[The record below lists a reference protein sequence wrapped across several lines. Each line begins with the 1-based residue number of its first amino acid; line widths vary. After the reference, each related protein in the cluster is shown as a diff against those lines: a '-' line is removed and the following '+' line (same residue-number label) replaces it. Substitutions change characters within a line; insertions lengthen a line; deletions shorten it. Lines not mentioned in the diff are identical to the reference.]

1 MSSKKLT
8 YKQRV
13 LLNVSK
19 LWSKRWFRRTV
30 YGFIGIVVIPMLIM
44 FVLGEYYIISNR
56 HKSMDYGVSFSTGQ
70 AKWLVGDDWKNNYLA
85 LLNDLHVKRVRL
97 MSYWDDI
104 EPKQSDFHWEDLDW
118 QMNEAAKRGIK
129 VSLAIGARQPRWP
142 ECHIPKWVG
151 EQGSPEFDLALTR
164 FLRMTVER
172 YKDNPSLESYQL
184 ENKYFLKIFSAEC
197 KDYRRS
203 RLVDE
208 FNLVRQLD
216 PKHQIIVTLSNNFL
230 GSPVQKPTPDKYGF
244 SIYKKVFLDRWGF
257 NMYIEYPIPAW
268 YYGFRAWFLETTKHR
283 PVIVHELQAE
293 PWGPTGIKEMSIDE
307 QDKSMNAGRF
317 KDRMKYIRGTGI
329 KTIDLWGGE
338 WWYYRKTVLHDP
350 SVWDAVK
357 AELNR

>member
-164 FLRMTVER
+164 FLR
-172 YKDNPSLESYQL
+172 
-184 ENKYFLKIFSAEC
+184 KI
-197 KDYRRS
+197 
-203 RLVDE
+203 
-208 FNLVRQLD
+208 
-216 PKHQIIVTLSNNFL
+216 
-230 GSPVQKPTPDKYGF
+230 G
-244 SIYKKVFLDRWGF
+244 
-257 NMYIEYPIPAW
+257 
-268 YYGFRAWFLETTKHR
+268 RAH
-283 PVIVHELQAE
+283 V
-293 PWGPTGIKEMSIDE
+293 
-307 QDKSMNAGRF
+307 
-317 KDRMKYIRGTGI
+317 
-329 KTIDLWGGE
+329 
-338 WWYYRKTVLHDP
+338 
-350 SVWDAVK
+350 
-357 AELNR
+357 